1 MSPQHMLSR
10 KFRLNNKLTSPKEF
24 DTVFEKK
31 EVKISTPSLLILAR
45 RNNYNRNRL
54 GMIVSKRSI
63 PQSVQRNK
71 IKRHIRETFR
81 HLCTN
86 KTKTMD
92 IVVMTRR
99 RITIDRNLLKY
110 IQKAFKSLVNEFE
123 TSKSI

>member
-1 MSPQHMLSR
+1 MSPQDMLSR
-10 KFRLNNKLTSPKEF
+10 KFKLNNKLTTPKEF

-123 TSKSI
+123 ISKSI

>member
-1 MSPQHMLSR
+1 MSPQDMLSR
-10 KFRLNNKLTSPKEF
+10 KFKLNNKLTTPKEF

-99 RITIDRNLLKY
+99 KITIDRNLLKL

>member
-1 MSPQHMLSR
+1 MSPQDMLSR
-10 KFRLNNKLTSPKEF
+10 KFKLNNKLTTPKEF

-99 RITIDRNLLKY
+99 KITIDRNLLKY

-123 TSKSI
+123 ISKSI